1 MNPMQ
6 SPNTGAGGKG
16 VGDKEK
22 LFTLFWRDGHRDVL
36 PGNSVSDA
44 MTRAGYGVGAVAAL
58 DFYAD
63 GENTEYMWLKSK
75 GWVRVDA

>member
-6 SPNTGAGGKG
+6 SPNTRTSGKDAGNR
-16 VGDKEK
+16 EK

-44 MTRAGYGVGAVAAL
+44 MNKAGYGGGAVAAL

-63 GENTEYMWLKSK
+63 GDNSEYMWLKSK

>member
-1 MNPMQ
+1 MQ
-6 SPNTGAGGKG
+6 SPNTRTSGKD
-16 VGDKEK
+16 VGNKER
-22 LFTLFWRDGHRDVL
+22 LFTLFWRGGRRDVL
-36 PGNSVSDA
+36 SGDSVSGA
-44 MTRAGYGVGAVAAL
+44 MNKAGYGAGAVAAL

>member
-1 MNPMQ
+1 MQ
-6 SPNTGAGGKG
+6 SPNTRTSGKD
-16 VGDKEK
+16 VGNKER
-22 LFTLFWRDGHRDVL
+22 LFTLFWRGGRRDVL
-36 PGNSVSDA
+36 SGDSVSDA
-44 MTRAGYGVGAVAAL
+44 MNKAGYGVGAVAAL

>member
-6 SPNTGAGGKG
+6 SPDTRTGRKDAGN
-16 VGDKEK
+16 KEK

-36 PGNSVSDA
+36 PGDSVSDA
-44 MTRAGYGVGAVAAL
+44 MNKAGYGSGAVAAL

-63 GENTEYMWLKSK
+63 GENSEYMWLKSK